1 MNNSLIPSLRFKEF
15 YSSWSEVQLGS
26 VGTFKNGLNKGAEDF
41 GFGFPFINLLDVF
54 GRVEID
60 KPELKLVNA
69 SKKDLE
75 SYTVKKGDVFFIRS
89 SVKRAGVG
97 ETVVARRDLEN
108 TVYSGF
114 LIRYRTDGSINSDFK
129 KYCFWTNNFRSLLIR
144 FSTSSANTNINQE
157 SLSQLT
163 VIIPRT
169 DEQQKI
175 ASFLTSV
182 DSKINQ
188 LTEKRRLLK
197 EYKKGVMQQIFSQ
210 QLRFKDEDGKA
221 FPEWKFVPLNKLA
234 NKQSQKNRD
243 KTVKEVLTNSAKH
256 GILLQ
261 SSYFDKEIAKED
273 NTDNYHVVDVDDF
286 VYNPRI
292 SVLAPVGPIGRN
304 KVIRGVMS
312 PLYSVFRFNN
322 LVELDFIE
330 HFFTGATWHKYMHSV
345 ANFGARHD
353 RMNISSSD
361 LMSLP
366 CPYPCLEEQQKIAQ
380 FLQSIDKKVDSVTQQ
395 VEQTKLFKKGLLQQ
409 MFV

>member
-26 VGTFKNGLNKGAEDF
+26 IGTFKNGLNKGAEDF

-69 SKKDLE
+69 SKKDLD

-114 LIRYRTDGSINSDFK
+114 LIRYRSDGSINNDFK
-129 KYCFWTNNFRSLLIR
+129 KYCFWTNNFRGLLIR

-163 VIIPRT
+163 LIIPKT
-169 DEQQKI
+169 EEQQKI

-182 DSKINQ
+182 DSKISQ
-188 LTEKRRLLK
+188 LTEKYRLLK
-197 EYKKGVMQQIFSQ
+197 EYKKGVMQKIFSQ
-210 QLRFKDEDGKA
+210 QLRFKDEDGKV
-221 FPEWKFVPLNKLA
+221 FPEWEQDRLDTFIERVNNP
-234 NKQSQKNRD
+234 
-243 KTVKEVLTNSAKH
+243 
-256 GILLQ
+256 
-261 SSYFDKEIAKED
+261 
-273 NTDNYHVVDVDDF
+273 VDVEKATEYREIGIRCHGKGLFHKDKKSGEELGNKRVFWVHPHALIINIVFAWERAVAVTSEHENGFIASHRFPMFIPKEGKSDLDYLLYF
-286 VYNPRI
+286 FLSPKGEYLLN
-292 SVLAPVGPIGRN
+292 LASPGGAGRN
-304 KVIRGVMS
+304 KTLGQAEFSKLKVTL
-312 PLYSVFRFNN
+312 P
-322 LVELDFIE
+322 
-330 HFFTGATWHKYMHSV
+330 
-345 ANFGARHD
+345 
-353 RMNISSSD
+353 
-361 LMSLP
+361 SLK
-366 CPYPCLEEQQKIAQ
+366 EQQKIAQ
-380 FLQSIDKKVDSVTQQ
+380 FLQSIDKKVDSVAQQ
-395 VEQTKLFKKGLLQQ
+395 VEQTKQFKKGLLQQ